1 MCFETRYSYFEFLKI
16 VLNDDYC
23 ELVPVAMD
31 IKIYYE
37 DTDCGGVV
45 YYANYLKYFE
55 RARTEYLADHGLS
68 VAELQ
73 QQGTLF
79 LVTHAEVFY
88 RSSARYGETL
98 KIDTIVTPSRKTAL
112 LFSHTI
118 HEKKSQRLIVE
129 GSATLVTVDTT
140 GKVRRVPPSIL
151 QALPIPNPAESEL

>member
-1 MCFETRYSYFEFLKI
+1 
-16 VLNDDYC
+16 V
-23 ELVPVAMD
+23 D

-73 QQGTLF
+73 QESTLF

-98 KIDTIVTPSRKTAL
+98 HISTTVSQSRKTAL
-112 LFSHTI
+112 VFNHTI
-118 HEKKSQRLIVE
+118 HEKQTHRLIVE
-129 GSATLVTVDTT
+129 GSATLVTVDENR
-140 GKVRRVPPSIL
+140 KVRRVPPSIL
-151 QALPIPNPAESEL
+151 KALPIYSPVEIESQATE

>member
-1 MCFETRYSYFEFLKI
+1 ME
-16 VLNDDYC
+16 
-23 ELVPVAMD
+23 

-73 QQGTLF
+73 KQGTMF

-88 RSSARYGETL
+88 RSSAHYGETL
-98 KIDTIVTPSRKTAL
+98 EIDTTVTPKRKTAFI
-112 LFSHTI
+112 FSHTI
-118 HEKKSQRLIVE
+118 REQKSQRLIVE
-129 GSATLVTVDTT
+129 GTATLVTVDKT
-140 GKVRRVPPSIL
+140 GKPRRVPPAVL
-151 QALPIPNPAESEL
+151 EALPLTSPYSIEASR